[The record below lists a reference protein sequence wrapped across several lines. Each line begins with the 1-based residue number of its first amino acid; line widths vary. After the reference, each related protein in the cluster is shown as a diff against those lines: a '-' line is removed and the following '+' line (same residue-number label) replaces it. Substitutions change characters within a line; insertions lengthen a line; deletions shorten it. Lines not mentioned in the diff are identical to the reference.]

1 MPPALQVMLAL
12 IGAIVIVCVVF
23 WFMSEV
29 SAQRKHKRRIE
40 LMGLGIRP
48 EHIDQHLGSRD
59 HD

>member
-1 MPPALQVMLAL
+1 MPQGLQILFAF

-23 WFMSEV
+23 WLMGEI